1 MLYLSLELN
10 TLTVLKLVALCHL
23 GPRSLKIEIYRFKK
37 KTKSIPLNLLS
48 HAPHVHTPSCSC

>member
-23 GPRSLKIEIYRFKK
+23 GPRSLKIEIYQFKK
-37 KTKSIPLNLLS
+37 KRNLSPSI
-48 HAPHVHTPSCSC
+48 C